1 MNVLNRIYD
10 ALIMALAIVAGAMV
24 AGVFVSIVVDVIMR
38 TAGLQPPMW
47 TSALTEY
54 ALLYM
59 TMLAAPWMVRNGG
72 HVFVESF
79 TSMMPPAWL
88 GVVERL
94 VYAMCIAICLV
105 LAWYAASLGYD
116 VYLRDEQDYRS
127 IVSPRWVLFASLPVG
142 FGLSA
147 VEFAR
152 FLLGRGTM
160 YKERSAR
167 MESI

>member
-1 MNVLNRIYD
+1 MNSLTRIHD
-10 ALIMALAIVAGAMV
+10 TLIMALAALAGVMV
-24 AGVFVSIVVDVIMR
+24 AGVFVSIVVDVCMR
-38 TAGLQPPMW
+38 TAGLQPPMF

-59 TMLAAPWMVRNGG
+59 TMLAAPWMVRNSG

-79 TSMMPPAWL
+79 TSMLPHAWFR
-88 GVVERL
+88 VVERV

-105 LAWYAASLGYD
+105 LAWYAAALGYD
-116 VYLRDEQDYRS
+116 VLLRDEQDYRS

>member
-1 MNVLNRIYD
+1 MNALIRIYD
-10 ALIMALAIVAGAMV
+10 TLIMALAAVAGVMV
-24 AGVFVSIVVDVIMR
+24 AGVFVAIVVDVCMR
-38 TAGLQPPMW
+38 TAGLQPPMF

-79 TSMMPPAWL
+79 TSMLPHAWFR
-88 GVVERL
+88 VVERV
-94 VYAMCIAICLV
+94 VYVVCVAICLV
-105 LAWYAASLGYD
+105 LAWYAAALGYD
-116 VYLRDEQDYRS
+116 VLLRDELDYRS

-142 FGLSA
+142 FGLAA

-167 MESI
+167 MESV

>member
-1 MNVLNRIYD
+1 MNVLARIHD
-10 ALIMALAIVAGAMV
+10 TLVMALAMIAGAMLG
-24 AGVFVSIVVDVIMR
+24 GVFVSIVVDVVMR

-54 ALLYM
+54 ALLWM

-79 TSMMPPAWL
+79 ISMMPPAWL

-105 LAWYAASLGYD
+105 LAWYAATLGYD
-116 VYLRDEQDYRS
+116 VYARDEQDYRS